1 MQLILSFA
9 ILALTIFAL
18 VTIIMSEDWQIRYLP
33 KIAWILLVIFLPL
46 IGSALWFILGRER
59 AERSEPVS
67 FGDPRRYES
76 RSRAVESTLSDEEL
90 IEREIEFHEREARIR
105 RLEADVKAK
114 REHTTD

>member
-9 ILALTIFAL
+9 ILAVTIFAL
-18 VTIIMSEDWQIRYLP
+18 VTIITSNDWQIRYLP
-33 KIAWILLVIFLPL
+33 KIAWVLLVTFLPL

-59 AERSEPVS
+59 GERPEPVR

-76 RSRAVESTLSDEEL
+76 RPRPAEPQLSDEEL

-105 RLEADVKAK
+105 RLEADLKAK
-114 REHTTD
+114 REGIAE